1 MASSILNSFL
11 LLFFLLSLLFFSTT
25 WALNSSSFSST
36 TTSLDSHLS
45 SIRSVCKST
54 PYPDVCFD
62 SLKLSIS
69 INISPNILSSLLQS
83 LQTALSE
90 AGKLFNLFSQLGPSN
105 IIEKQRGAV
114 QDCKDLHQITVSCLQ
129 ISVSRVNSANTQKLA
144 DARTFLN
151 AALTNKNTCLEGHD
165 FPSGPLKPTL
175 VNSIITTYKHVRN
188 SLSILSGSNFEPPAA
203 LNGHNKRRRL
213 MGMGFPEWGVS
224 GKDRRILQS
233 SGDAYDPSQ
242 VLTVAADGS
251 GNFTTV
257 TDAVNFAPNNS
268 DMEAMLKWKWKWK
281 WKCLETG
288 NRSVVDGWTTFRSAT
303 VAVSGDGF
311 LASDITFENRA
322 GPEKYQAVA
331 LRINADL
338 AAMYKCTIIGIQH
351 SIKKAH
357 AGAVHSDHWCTI
369 IGYQDTLYVHS
380 FRQFYRECD
389 IYGTIDFIF
398 GNAAVAFQASNIVSR
413 KPMPGQFTVIT
424 AQSRDIPDKNTGISI
439 QNCSIVAA
447 EDLYNMNNS
456 GSSKIKSYLG
466 RPWKV
471 YAQMVYIESYIDEFI
486 DLAGWTEWPSS
497 DPQGGLDSLCNGEY
511 ENSGPGSGTENRVSW
526 AGYHVMDYYDASNF
540 TVYEF
545 ITGDEWLDST
555 SFPYDDGF

>member
-1 MASSILNSFL
+1 
-11 LLFFLLSLLFFSTT
+11 
-25 WALNSSSFSST
+25 
-36 TTSLDSHLS
+36 
-45 SIRSVCKST
+45 
-54 PYPDVCFD
+54 
-62 SLKLSIS
+62 
-69 INISPNILSSLLQS
+69 
-83 LQTALSE
+83 
-90 AGKLFNLFSQLGPSN
+90 
-105 IIEKQRGAV
+105 
-114 QDCKDLHQITVSCLQ
+114 
-129 ISVSRVNSANTQKLA
+129 
-144 DARTFLN
+144 
-151 AALTNKNTCLEGHD
+151 
-165 FPSGPLKPTL
+165 
-175 VNSIITTYKHVRN
+175 
-188 SLSILSGSNFEPPAA
+188 
-203 LNGHNKRRRL
+203 
-213 MGMGFPEWGVS
+213 MGIGFPEWGVS
-224 GKDRRILQS
+224 GKDGRILQS

-268 DMEAMLKWKWKWK
+268 DVRIIIQVREGVYEEKVEIPNNKPNIVMFGDGSDVEMEM
-281 WKCLETG
+281 EMFG
-288 NRSVVDGWTTFRSAT
+288 DGQQKRGGWLDYFQISHS
-303 VAVSGDGF
+303 VSGDGF

-338 AAMYKCTIIGIQH
+338 AAMYKCTII
-351 SIKKAH
+351 
-357 AGAVHSDHWCTI
+357 D
-369 IGYQDTLYVHS
+369 YQDTLYVHS

-413 KPMPGQFTVIT
+413 KPMLGQFTVIT
-424 AQSRDIPDKNTGISI
+424 AQSRDIPNKNTGISI
-439 QNCSIVAA
+439 QNCSTVAA

-497 DPQGGLDSLCNGEY
+497 DPQGGLDSLYNGEY

-540 TVYEF
+540 TVSEF
-545 ITGDEWLDST
+545 ITGAEWLDST